1 MLEKITI
8 GIIFLISF
16 VMVTTLIAFMNLKY
30 TNIFE
35 FDFSAVKKSQ
45 GVITKTQIEKIYFS
59 LQKRIERETL
69 DSLYAEGLDSV
80 SAFENINKIASLK
93 DSVKTLQIFISQLES
108 RNNSLEVEKAAN
120 AEKNKSKTD
129 YLSWTKKTASLYES
143 MEADKA
149 AKIILN
155 YSDNI
160 ARDILY
166 KMKKNKAAE
175 ILAELNPEVAT
186 RITRVE

>member
-1 MLEKITI
+1 MLDKITI
-8 GIIFLISF
+8 GMIFLISF
-16 VMVTTLIAFMNLKY
+16 VMVTGLIAFMNLKY
-30 TNIFE
+30 SNIFE

-45 GVITKTQIEKIYFS
+45 GVITKAQIEKIYFS

-80 SAFENINKIASLK
+80 SAFENINKIDSLE

-108 RNNSLEVEKAAN
+108 KNNSLEVEKAVN
-120 AEKNKSKTD
+120 AEKYKSKTD

-175 ILAELNPEVAT
+175 ILAELNPEVAN